1 MEAAAQKL
9 QLTADE
15 DFILSAWMYRMMQRD
30 IAGSK
35 SKHVAPKR
43 AARDEFRMAA
53 ADAFAT
59 RRSADFSPEVADI
72 VKRFSG
78 DGLRADPEVSE
89 DAGPEVSHLV
99 VRRSR
104 ALLLLIDLYGFEP
117 WTEAKWEG
125 DARRKTLA
133 EAHSA
138 LTQLHPED
146 LQAIETAY
154 KDAVKKL
161 SKTGAWTKCALL
173 AGAGL
178 GIGILNRRPRR
189 PGHRSG
195 YGSDVLGMSG
205 AAAVSAGMAAI
216 GGGSLAAGGLGM
228 AGGAAIIAGVGGAA
242 GAGAAVAGGELSG
255 FTTAP

>member
-1 MEAAAQKL
+1 MRAVSPTVQQSPQPTVPLTLSVSAANVAAMDAAAQKL

-35 SKHVAPKR
+35 SKHVASKR
-43 AARDEFRMAA
+43 AARDEFRTAA

-59 RRSADFSPEVADI
+59 RTSADFSSEVADI
-72 VKRFSG
+72 VKRFG
-78 DGLRADPEVSE
+78 GGGLGADPEALE

-138 LTQLHPED
+138 LPQLHPED

-161 SKTGAWTKCALL
+161 SKTGAWTKYALL

-178 GIGILNRRPRR
+178 GIGILR
-189 PGHRSG
+189 
-195 YGSDVLGMSG
+195 
-205 AAAVSAGMAAI
+205 AASQAQPSQPP
-216 GGGSLAAGGLGM
+216 
-228 AGGAAIIAGVGGAA
+228 
-242 GAGAAVAGGELSG
+242 
-255 FTTAP
+255 TAPMSWA